1 MGLTGFRTP
10 LHSRSDACSTDVEL
24 HNPAKELLRESG
36 GGPNWRRTS
45 HRVFA
50 MDLFFFGPVRQGKI
64 WTVRSTGGVMSE
76 I

>member
-50 MDLFFFGPVRQGKI
+50 MDLDFFD
-64 WTVRSTGGVMSE
+64 RSDRGRFEQYVQPAE
-76 I
+76 N

>member
-10 LHSRSDACSTDVEL
+10 LHSRSDECSTDVEL

-50 MDLFFFGPVRQGKI
+50 MDLDFC
-64 WTVRSTGGVMSE
+64 
-76 I
+76 

>member
-10 LHSRSDACSTDVEL
+10 LHSRSDECSTDVEL

-50 MDLFFFGPVRQGKI
+50 MDLAFF
-64 WTVRSTGGVMSE
+64 
-76 I
+76 